1 MKRLITLSLA
11 LILGVAVGTTMLMP
25 RNAEAVGGLLFGQ
38 AELIEFSNDQVVNR
52 VVVRINKGWL
62 NSDNFTLGITITG
75 LNDGPHE
82 HGYQEVHLRTTEVLD
97 TENNTAYVGID
108 WNTDIAPTHSSETY
122 TVCVK
127 IMNNGAETCND
138 FGPY

>member
-75 LNDGPHE
+75 LNDG
-82 HGYQEVHLRTTEVLD
+82 
-97 TENNTAYVGID
+97 
-108 WNTDIAPTHSSETY
+108 
-122 TVCVK
+122 
-127 IMNNGAETCND
+127 
-138 FGPY
+138 